1 MDEDKII
8 QKLQEHD
15 KRFDEHDKRFDL
27 VIGKLSEHDERLDNL
42 VTKVEFQDFKDKVLT
57 GQDKMMNILE
67 RLDQERIFTTAWVG
81 RIEKEVEEHTR
92 EIKNIKQALKIQ

>member
-1 MDEDKII
+1 MNEDKII
-8 QKLQEHD
+8 SKLIEHD
-15 KRFDEHDKRFDL
+15 RKLDE
-27 VIGKLSEHDERLDNL
+27 V
-42 VTKVEFQDFKDKVLT
+42 VTKSEFNDFKDKVLT